1 MAISMFFILLLHL
14 IGLSGA
20 EHETLCISNACFTLH
35 MEKVSFYQAQ
45 DRCTENGGYLMTVR
59 DRREEDVLLSLL
71 SLNQKHPHKVQKVW
85 IGLKLHKPD
94 CVQPDETLRGFKWI
108 SGGENSH
115 YSNWKKEP
123 GRTCAQDRCVKVNYT
138 SSGQNQLK
146 WTDGGCGN
154 KALYACKFSFQGM
167 CSPLDLLG
175 PEQITYTAPF
185 SKEPQK
191 SDMKSLPLGTF
202 ADISCPDSPPHYS
215 VCMNSHG
222 TFTWNN
228 RGPFCESGKRSCKVN
243 NGGCEHWC
251 RQEKDDVRC
260 HCKEGYDLGEDGFSC
275 RMANLCGPDTCEHLC
290 VMGESGFSCKCQEGF
305 ELGENLRNCSDVNEC
320 ELQACEDHLCVN
332 THGSYTCECID
343 GYEMLD
349 GECTDV
355 DECAQSSCGH
365 RCWNTVG
372 SFYCYCDQ
380 GFTLS
385 SDGFSCVDINTVGSA
400 TSTHQLQTKG
410 TTQAP
415 HLSVTSAASSDDK
428 TQENLPESLTRTV
441 ELQHQSPH
449 TDTPPP
455 HLVNSTHGD
464 QHSNASLATVTA
476 KTVKYKVLICVLGS
490 VIPLVLLV
498 AVTIF
503 IAMFRCSRSKKE
515 VKKNTTADGYCWV
528 SSGLDPRL
536 EKLYESILTDDL

>member
-1 MAISMFFILLLHL
+1 MAISMFFILFSASYQV
-14 IGLSGA
+14 IRLSAA

-45 DRCTENGGYLMTVR
+45 NRCTENGGYLMTVR
-59 DRREEDVLLSLL
+59 DRREEDVLLSLI
-71 SLNQKHPHKVQKVW
+71 QKHPDKVQKVW
-85 IGLKLHKPD
+85 IGLKLHKQD
-94 CVQPDETLRGFKWI
+94 CVQQDKPLRGFKWI
-108 SGGENSH
+108 SGGGDSH

-123 GRTCAQDRCVKVNYT
+123 GRTCTQERCVKVNYT
-138 SSGQNQLK
+138 GQNQLK
-146 WTDGGCGN
+146 WTDGGCRN

-185 SKEPQK
+185 SKEPQR
-191 SDMKSLPLGTF
+191 SNMNSLPLGTF

-215 VCMNSHG
+215 VCMNFHG
-222 TFTWNN
+222 TFTWSN
-228 RGPFCESGKRSCKVN
+228 RGPFCELGEQSCKVG

-251 RQEKDDVRC
+251 TQEKDGVRC
-260 HCKEGYDLGEDGFSC
+260 HCKAGFNLGKDGFSC
-275 RMANLCGPDTCEHLC
+275 RMENLCRPDTCEHLC
-290 VMGESGFSCKCQEGF
+290 VMGESGRSCRCQEGF
-305 ELGENLRNCSDVNEC
+305 KLEENGRDCSDVNEC
-320 ELQACEDHLCVN
+320 ELQACEDHVCVN
-332 THGSYTCECID
+332 THGSYSCECKD
-343 GYEMLD
+343 GYEMVD

-355 DECAQSSCGH
+355 DECAESRCGH
-365 RCWNTVG
+365 RCWNSVG
-372 SFYCYCDQ
+372 SFSCYCDQ
-380 GFTLS
+380 GFALS
-385 SDGFSCVDINTVGSA
+385 WDGFSCVDIHAVGSA
-400 TSTHQLQTKG
+400 TSSHQLETNG

-415 HLSVTSAASSDDK
+415 RLSVTDSSDF
-428 TQENLPESLTRTV
+428 ESLTRIV

-464 QHSNASLATVTA
+464 QHGNASLATVAA
-476 KTVKYKVLICVLGS
+476 KAVKYKVLICVLGS

-503 IAMFRCSRSKKE
+503 IAIFRCSRSKKE